1 MSVKLIVA
9 MCKNNG
15 IGLDNKIPWRISED
29 ICYFSKKTS
38 GDYRVMIQ
46 NEKQN
51 ETTKKNAV
59 IMGRNTWES
68 LPKKYKPLPNRF
80 NIVLTRNVQRL
91 ITLDDHYVDKHN
103 IEYISSV
110 DGAIDLCYGRREK
123 GEKGEKKGK
132 IEYVTTPQ
140 FSSCKF
146 NNIWIIGG
154 STLYKEFIKRDLNMS
169 LNVCNRTSTNISIS
183 NYYITYIDKEYECDT
198 YFPMLENMNKYHLT
212 LFEKQECIDK
222 NTPNEPPL
230 NVYYI
235 VFKKIK
241 YTDNKIIEELFTPYV
256 SNNHKK
262 NTERTISFY
271 VKRTKLDICNDF
283 KENELE
289 ILFSMFC
296 S

>member
-1 MSVKLIVA
+1 MCLNLIVA

-15 IGLDNKIPWRISED
+15 IGVDNKIPWRISED
-29 ICYFSKKTS
+29 MNYFSKKTS
-38 GDYRVMIQ
+38 GDYEANI
-46 NEKQN
+46 
-51 ETTKKNAV
+51 KKNAV

-80 NIVLTRNVQRL
+80 NIVLTKNVQRL
-91 ITLDDHYVDKHN
+91 LALEHQDANKKD
-103 IEYISSV
+103 IEFIPS
-110 DGAIDLCYGRREK
+110 IDEAMDFCYGQEEKGEK

-132 IEYVTTPQ
+132 IEHEILQ
-140 FSSCKF
+140 QLLSCKF
-146 NNIWIIGG
+146 NDIWIIGG
-154 STLYKEFIKRDLNMS
+154 SIIYQEFINRDLTLS
-169 LNVCNRTSTNISIS
+169 LNTCTNNNNNIAIS

-212 LFEKQECIDK
+212 LFEKHECIDK
-222 NTPNEPPL
+222 NISNAPPL

-241 YTDNKIIEELFTPYV
+241 YTDNKIVEELFTPYI
-256 SNNHKK
+256 SNNHNK

-271 VKRTKLDICNDF
+271 VKKTKLDICNKY

>member
-38 GDYRVMIQ
+38 GDYGVMIQ

-103 IEYISSV
+103 IEYI
-110 DGAIDLCYGRREK
+110 
-123 GEKGEKKGK
+123 
-132 IEYVTTPQ
+132 
-140 FSSCKF
+140 
-146 NNIWIIGG
+146 
-154 STLYKEFIKRDLNMS
+154 
-169 LNVCNRTSTNISIS
+169 
-183 NYYITYIDKEYECDT
+183 
-198 YFPMLENMNKYHLT
+198 
-212 LFEKQECIDK
+212 
-222 NTPNEPPL
+222 
-230 NVYYI
+230 
-235 VFKKIK
+235 
-241 YTDNKIIEELFTPYV
+241 
-256 SNNHKK
+256 
-262 NTERTISFY
+262 
-271 VKRTKLDICNDF
+271 
-283 KENELE
+283 
-289 ILFSMFC
+289 
-296 S
+296 